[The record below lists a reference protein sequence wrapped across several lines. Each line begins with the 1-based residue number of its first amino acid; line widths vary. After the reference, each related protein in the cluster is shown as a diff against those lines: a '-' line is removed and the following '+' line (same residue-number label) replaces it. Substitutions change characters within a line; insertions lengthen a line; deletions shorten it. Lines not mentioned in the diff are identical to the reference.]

1 MPTSDNRRGIL
12 AMLAAVG
19 LFSVMD
25 AGLKLL
31 SSHYPPIQM
40 AALRGLSSLPLVAL
54 WVIAS
59 GGGPSLLRVR
69 WSLHLFRGGLGIAM
83 MAAFTYAL
91 RSLPLSTAYSLF
103 FIAPL
108 LITAL
113 SGPMLGEKVGA
124 GRWMAIACGLV
135 GMLVILRPTGEGL
148 LTLPALAV
156 LVAAVGY
163 ALSAIT
169 VRVLSRTDSMQ
180 ATVFWL
186 MTMMGLGAGALAAPD
201 WVAIHAEHWWIIAGI
216 GLCGTLGQI
225 AITLAFSRGEAS
237 VIAPLEYSALTWA
250 LVLDLLL
257 WRTLPDGVTLL
268 GAGIIVG
275 AGLYLIRRERTPV
288 VTLPEGG

>member
-1 MPTSDNRRGIL
+1 MSTSDNRRGIL

-31 SSHYPPIQM
+31 STHYPPIQM

-54 WVIAS
+54 WVFAS

-69 WSLHLFRGGLGIAM
+69 WSLHLFRGVLGIAM

-124 GRWMAIACGLV
+124 SRWAAIACGLL

-201 WVAIHAEHWWIIAGI
+201 WVAIQAGHWWIIAGI

-275 AGLYLIRRERTPV
+275 AGLYLIRRERAPAV
-288 VTLPEGG
+288 VLPEGG

>member
-1 MPTSDNRRGIL
+1 MSTSDNRRGIL

-31 SSHYPPIQM
+31 STHYPPIQM

-59 GGGPSLLRVR
+59 GAGASLLRVR
-69 WSLHLFRGGLGIAM
+69 WSLHLFRGVLGIAM

-124 GRWMAIACGLV
+124 GRWVAIACGLI

-201 WVAIHAEHWWIIAGI
+201 WVTIHAEHWWIIAGI

-225 AITLAFSRGEAS
+225 AITVAFSRGEAS

-250 LVLDLLL
+250 LALDLLL

-275 AGLYLIRRERTPV
+275 AGLYLIRRERAPV
-288 VTLPEGG
+288 VTLPEGS